1 MQSHILLIIYYR
13 RMKIA
18 VPTRNGVIDDHFGHC
33 AYYTIFE
40 IENNEIVNSSRLD
53 SPQGCGCKSGIAADM
68 EAMGIS
74 VMLAGNMGEGAK
86 NKLESHNIKV
96 VRGCRGNIEMVV
108 RAYLIGLIKDSG
120 EGCSHHECGSHK

>member
-1 MQSHILLIIYYR
+1 
-13 RMKIA
+13 MKIA
-18 VPTRNGVIDDHFGHC
+18 VPTRDGVIDDHFGHC

-40 IENNEIVNSSRLD
+40 IENNEIVATSRLE

-68 EAMGIS
+68 ESMGIS

-86 NKLESHNIKV
+86 IKLESHNIKV

-120 EGCSHHECGSHK
+120 EGCSHHECHSHE

>member
-1 MQSHILLIIYYR
+1 
-13 RMKIA
+13 MKIA
-18 VPTRNGVIDDHFGHC
+18 VPTRDGVIDDHFGHC

-40 IENNEIVNSSRLD
+40 IENNEIVATSRLE

-68 EAMGIS
+68 ESMGIS
-74 VMLAGNMGEGAK
+74 VMLAGNMGVGAK

-120 EGCSHHECGSHK
+120 EGCSHHECHSHE

>member
-1 MQSHILLIIYYR
+1 
-13 RMKIA
+13 MKIA
-18 VPTRNGVIDDHFGHC
+18 VPTRDGVIDDHFGHC

-40 IENNEIVNSSRLD
+40 IENNEIVNSSRLE

-86 NKLESHNIKV
+86 NKLERHNIK
-96 VRGCRGNIEMVV
+96 VV

>member
-1 MQSHILLIIYYR
+1 
-13 RMKIA
+13 MKIA
-18 VPTRNGVIDDHFGHC
+18 VPTRDGVIDDHFGHC
-33 AYYTIFE
+33 AYYTILE

>member
-1 MQSHILLIIYYR
+1 
-13 RMKIA
+13 
-18 VPTRNGVIDDHFGHC
+18 
-33 AYYTIFE
+33 
-40 IENNEIVNSSRLD
+40 
-53 SPQGCGCKSGIAADM
+53 M

>member
-1 MQSHILLIIYYR
+1 
-13 RMKIA
+13 MKIA
-18 VPTRNGVIDDHFGHC
+18 VPTRDGVIDDHFGHC

-40 IENNEIVNSSRLD
+40 IENNEIVNSSRLE

-68 EAMGIS
+68 EAMSIS

>member
-1 MQSHILLIIYYR
+1 
-13 RMKIA
+13 MKIA
-18 VPTRNGVIDDHFGHC
+18 VPTRDGVIDDHFGHC

-40 IENNEIVNSSRLD
+40 IENNEIVATSRLE

-68 EAMGIS
+68 ESMGIE

-120 EGCSHHECGSHK
+120 EGCSHHECHSHE

>member
-1 MQSHILLIIYYR
+1 
-13 RMKIA
+13 MKIA
-18 VPTRNGVIDDHFGHC
+18 VPTRDGVIDDHFGHC

-40 IENNEIVNSSRLD
+40 IENNEIVNSSRLE

-68 EAMGIS
+68 ETMGIR

>member
-1 MQSHILLIIYYR
+1 MPALTFYD
-13 RMKIA
+13 MKIA
-18 VPTRNGVIDDHFGHC
+18 VPTRDGVIDDHFGHC

-40 IENNEIVNSSRLD
+40 IENNEIVATSRLE

-68 EAMGIS
+68 ESMGIE

-96 VRGCRGNIEMVV
+96 VRGCRGNIEMGV
-108 RAYLIGLIKDSG
+108 RASLIGLIKDSG
-120 EGCSHHECGSHK
+120 EGCSHHECHSHE